1 MSDEAIVYTVSE
13 IAGALRR
20 TLESGYHGVRIRGE
34 ISNLRLTPSGH
45 RYFVLKDDRAQLRAV
60 FFRGDALSLRFAL
73 SDGLEVEARGDI
85 TVYETRGE
93 LQLVVRRL
101 WPSGV
106 GALLLS
112 LEELRKRLTAEGLF
126 DATRKR
132 SLPDYPRVIGLV
144 TSPTGAAVR
153 DILKVLKRRWPVA
166 QIVLHPVPVQGEG
179 ASGEIVRALE
189 RMNRWGQ
196 ADVIILGRGG
206 GSLEDLWAFN
216 EEPLVRA
223 VASSRIPI
231 ISAVGHETDMT
242 LCDLAA
248 DMRAPTPSA
257 AAEMAVPNIRDLMR
271 RMEGIEALLDRRMR
285 DAIGTRRA
293 VLSRLARAYG
303 FRRPERFLERNAERV
318 DDAAMRL
325 ERGMK
330 ALFADARRQATQAGR
345 RLAVHHPALRLVQAE
360 ARFQQA
366 ALGLDAGMR
375 RGVQR
380 RHQRVEPL
388 SRALRALDPT
398 QVLRRG
404 YCLARDPR
412 TTHLVTEAKAL
423 DPGASVVIQ
432 FLEDR
437 LHARVESKEAGGP
450 WSPSESG
457 NGERG

>member
-60 FFRGDALSLRFAL
+60 FFRGDALSLRFTL

-101 WPSGV
+101 WPSGI

-112 LEELRKRLTAEGLF
+112 LEQLRKRLAAEGLF

-132 SLPDYPRVIGLV
+132 SLPVYPRVIGLV

-153 DILKVLKRRWPVA
+153 DILKVLRRRWPVA

-179 ASGEIVRALE
+179 AAGEIVRALD
-189 RMNRWGQ
+189 RMNRWGK

-216 EEPLVRA
+216 EEPVVRA

-231 ISAVGHETDMT
+231 ISAVGHETDIT

-257 AAEMAVPNIRDLMR
+257 AAEIAAPNIRDLVHGL
-271 RMEGIEALLDRRMR
+271 EGIEALLDRRMR
-285 DAIGTRRA
+285 DAVGSRRA

-303 FRRPERFLERNAERV
+303 FRRPERFLERSAERV
-318 DDAAMRL
+318 DDAALRL
-325 ERGMK
+325 ERGMR
-330 ALFADARRQATQAGR
+330 ALFTDTWRQVTETKR
-345 RLAVHHPALRLVQAE
+345 RLAVHHPALRLAHAA
-360 ARFQQA
+360 ARFQHA
-366 ALGLDAGMR
+366 SLGLDAGMR
-375 RGVQR
+375 RNMGR
-380 RHQRVEPL
+380 RRERVEPL

-412 TTHLVTEAKAL
+412 TTHLVTEAAAL
-423 DPGASVVIQ
+423 DPGAPVVIQ
-432 FLEDR
+432 FLKDR
-437 LHARVESKEAGGP
+437 LHARVETQEPGGP
-450 WSPSESG
+450 WSPSGSD